1 MFTRPFGG
9 GAFFLFDSFIG
20 CLPLFCLG
28 IVLSLFTT
36 LPPPLFVFLTQMFSL
51 SFSLIKPHPVD
62 LGINALSQCRSSFLF
77 QIVKV
82 MYLYK

>member
-1 MFTRPFGG
+1 MFLFWLKVNGVLCEIVGCLPGLLGG

-51 SFSLIKPHPVD
+51 SFSLIKPHPID
-62 LGINALSQCRSSFLF
+62 LGINAFS
-77 QIVKV
+77 
-82 MYLYK
+82 